1 MSIRDIKLRSD
12 GVKLQMTSMIDVVF
26 LLLSFFIITYKTPEI
41 EGDFNIRM
49 PVQVQ
54 SNQLPSLDD
63 LTPVTIRLMSDSQG
77 NLTGIVFGDKSLGVD
92 FQLLRKSIFDY
103 IQASGSVDFQQALT
117 TSVVPAFKDDLE
129 VEFDCDPKLRY
140 KYTMLGIT
148 AVTGY
153 LNGDNQVV
161 KMVEKVKFTP
171 PKK

>member
-26 LLLSFFIITYKTPEI
+26 LLLSFFIITYRTPEV

-54 SNQLPSLDD
+54 SNKLPSLDD
-63 LTPVTIRLMSDSQG
+63 LTPVTIRLMSDTQG
-77 NLTGIVFGDKSLGVD
+77 HLTNIVFGNKSLGID

-103 IQASGSVDFQQALT
+103 IQTSGSVDFQQALS

-161 KMVEKVKFTP
+161 KMVEKVKFTA
-171 PKK
+171 PKE